1 MELLLDSLEYFR
13 TAVARSRIAVQSFEA
28 EMEATG
34 LPCHVWPRPLFQRFR
49 HLTQIH
55 NSDFRLFLKLQSTI
69 ASQAKPHNQAKPSS
83 RKAAAEQET
92 AEVPPAAK
100 KLDPRDRALHQNL
113 IISTVDG
120 KTHTR
125 RDTSNQHWLN
135 APPLHLCNRWWRH
148 FYFETAEI
156 PPEYAWVNEHEGLIY
171 KFTQSTFIL
180 YEADE
185 FLRLCQ
191 LELDTQSEHAIDG
204 ARRSYWR
211 YRDADPI
218 GAVEPF
224 EGFETQQDAL
234 DEDHQDEQNES
245 DEKSQ

>member
-13 TAVARSRIAVQSFEA
+13 TAVARSRTALQLFEE
-28 EMEATG
+28 EMDATG
-34 LPCHVWPRPLFQRFR
+34 LVRHAWPQPLFQRFR

-55 NSDFRLFLKLQSTI
+55 QADFRLFLKLQSTI
-69 ASQAKPHNQAKPSS
+69 ASQAKPAT
-83 RKAAAEQET
+83 RKAT
-92 AEVPPAAK
+92 AEKEPAEPQPAAK

-156 PPEYAWVNEHEGLIY
+156 PPEYAWVNEHDGLMY
-171 KFTQSTFIL
+171 QFTQSTFIL

-191 LELDTQSEHAIDG
+191 LELDTQAEHAIDG
-204 ARRSYWR
+204 TRRSYWR

-218 GAVEPF
+218 GAVEPA
-224 EGFETQQDAL
+224 EAEAVAEVSQDQEQDQQDEA
-234 DEDHQDEQNES
+234 EEPS
-245 DEKSQ
+245 D